1 MPCRSNIVQTPEGNL
16 FQPIDIRIRR
26 QGAEVQFAYARLVP
40 GEYELHVDTTAV
52 TDRAGNPL
60 GDSTDEIV
68 LQFTVIDADIVW
80 INDGVAFWDD
90 INNWDTGQLPKPGDE
105 VFLSGPDTAKAI
117 YRTGTNSIKSL
128 KGDMEFELQ
137 GGTLEVEQI
146 KLDNTITLNGGG
158 IRNAHI
164 LPGAAGQGI
173 TALNN
178 GSNHLDSVR
187 LDANL
192 NLTTNNAV
200 VTIYNQL
207 TLNSTATIGY
217 RARIDF
223 PGSQTLTGTGTVVYA
238 TDEFYNRQG
247 LRSTTNYSTFIIDA
261 GITIRG
267 GGGYI
272 GYSEGWQGGSSTST
286 IINRGTIQADVSG
299 RTIRINPVSGSFL
312 NEGMI
317 AATNGAILDVNAL
330 QGQIGESAVTGGGHL
345 DLDGT
350 YTNELDRAISGILSL
365 GGDWTNTAVLTINGG
380 ATLNL
385 GGSFD
390 ATDIGTLDRQGG
402 TVNLT
407 GTLNNQGTTL
417 ALNATTGGIH
427 LRGGRIN
434 GGVVSGQSLIGTD
447 SNGTLDG
454 VTLDTDLDLTPNNS
468 VVTVQNNLTL
478 NGTATIGYRARI
490 DWPGSQTL
498 TGTGTVVY
506 ATSEFYNRQGLRITS
521 DYSTFI
527 IDSGITIRGGGGY
540 IGYSEGWHGGSST
553 SIIINRGTIQSDVAG
568 RTIRI
573 NPFNGSFLNEGTLA
587 VTGGGTLDVDALKDS
602 IGIAS
607 ATAGGHL
614 DIDGTFNT
622 PHPNFMLTPRTRSVP
637 PRPLPAV
644 TWTSMA
650 RSPIPGSDAGRFHT
664 VFERHMD
671 ECGDTQL
678 DQLHAEHRGNLGQR
692 RHD

>member
-1 MPCRSNIVQTPEGNL
+1 MLPPATRGLIVANYKQFDSGGVAPEVTIDTKLDADPAVDGIQVEEGKSLPIIVTASDIGDGTIDPDDAARRLARQGQIRNVELIVDGQVVRNDVSFPFEDFFARAPKLSEDPVTVQVRATDTGGNITLSEPFLLTPVSDASGEGPSATNGTGGTDIDVVPDTFAPSVVQTNPPNGDVRGKNFRTLRVGFSESMDESTLTADHFQLIGPDALPVDIVQTPEGNL

-40 GEYELHVDTTAV
+40 GDYELHVDTTAV

-60 GDSTDEIV
+60 GDSTDEVV

-90 INNWDTGQLPKPGDE
+90 VNNWDTGQLPKPGDE

-137 GGTLEVEQI
+137 GGTLEAEQI

-164 LPGAAGQGI
+164 LPGEAGQGI
-173 TALNN
+173 TALNH

-187 LDANL
+187 LDAHL
-192 NLTTNNAV
+192 NLTANNAV

-207 TLNSTATIGY
+207 TLNGTATIGY

-317 AATNGAILDVNAL
+317 AATNGAILDVERAARSDRRVRGNWWWAPRPRR
-330 QGQIGESAVTGGGHL
+330 HL
-345 DLDGT
+345 H
-350 YTNELDRAISGILSL
+350 
-365 GGDWTNTAVLTINGG
+365 
-380 ATLNL
+380 
-385 GGSFD
+385 
-390 ATDIGTLDRQGG
+390 Q
-402 TVNLT
+402 
-407 GTLNNQGTTL
+407 
-417 ALNATTGGIH
+417 
-427 LRGGRIN
+427 
-434 GGVVSGQSLIGTD
+434 
-447 SNGTLDG
+447 
-454 VTLDTDLDLTPNNS
+454 
-468 VVTVQNNLTL
+468 
-478 NGTATIGYRARI
+478 
-490 DWPGSQTL
+490 
-498 TGTGTVVY
+498 
-506 ATSEFYNRQGLRITS
+506 
-521 DYSTFI
+521 
-527 IDSGITIRGGGGY
+527 
-540 IGYSEGWHGGSST
+540 
-553 SIIINRGTIQSDVAG
+553 
-568 RTIRI
+568 
-573 NPFNGSFLNEGTLA
+573 
-587 VTGGGTLDVDALKDS
+587 
-602 IGIAS
+602 
-607 ATAGGHL
+607 
-614 DIDGTFNT
+614 
-622 PHPNFMLTPRTRSVP
+622 RTRSRDQWYLV
-637 PRPLPAV
+637 V
-644 TWTSMA
+644 
-650 RSPIPGSDAGRFHT
+650 GR
-664 VFERHMD
+664 
-671 ECGDTQL
+671 QL
-678 DQLHAEHRGNLGQR
+678 DQHRR
-692 RHD
+692 ADY